1 MSTII
6 MAAVWPLQGMSAAQ
20 KAVLVSLA
28 DQANDD
34 GACWPAVDTIAL
46 RTCLSERAVQ
56 EALRWLQSTGAVF
69 RQYRE
74 NKSSVY
80 TVTPQSF
87 DPAKAPSKRDR
98 AKSPRGADG
107 APPANGAPDA
117 RGAPPEASA
126 PPADSAPGAAGAPG
140 GADGA
145 PGSGKWRTPGV
156 QEAHRGVANGAPKSS
171 MEPSLNRKGTINEPP
186 SSSQPAAQA
195 GGGEGEVARLEAY
208 RQACRETWAAYEL
221 AYQQRYDVAPVRNAK
236 VNTAIGQLVK
246 RLGAVEAPAVAA
258 WFVGNVNQA
267 FVVQRCHAVGDLL
280 AQCESYR
287 TQWAAGRAVT
297 QTEAQQADK
306 TAANHGAAGRAGVK
320 ALAILERRR
329 QEQEGAQC

>member
-1 MSTII
+1 

-80 TVTPQSF
+80 TVTPHSF
-87 DPAKAPSKRDR
+87 DPSKAPEKRDR
-98 AKSPRGADG
+98 AKAARGADG
-107 APPANGAPDA
+107 APPANGAP
-117 RGAPPEASA
+117 GESGA
-126 PPADSAPGAAGAPG
+126 PPADSAPGALGAPG

-156 QEAHRGVANGAPKSS
+156 QEAHQGVANGAPKSTK
-171 MEPSLNRKGTINEPP
+171 EPSLNRKGTVNEPP
-186 SSSQPAAQA
+186 SSSQPASQA
-195 GGGEGEVARLEAY
+195 GGGEGEADRQEAFK
-208 RQACRETWAAYEL
+208 QACRATWEAYEL
-221 AYQQRYDVAPVRNAK
+221 AYQQRYKVAPVRNAK
-236 VNTAIGQLVK
+236 VNTAIAQLVK
-246 RLGAVEAPAVAA
+246 RLGAEEAPAVAA
-258 WFVGNVNQA
+258 WFVANVNQA
-267 FVVQRCHAVGDLL
+267 YVVARCHGAGELL

-306 TAANHGAAGRAGVK
+306 TAANHGAAGRAGAK
-320 ALAILERRR
+320 ALAILAQRRG
-329 QEQEGAQC
+329 EQEGAQC

>member
-6 MAAVWPLQGMSAAQ
+6 MAAVWPLQGMSASQ

-87 DPAKAPSKRDR
+87 DPAKAPDKRER
-98 AKSPRGADG
+98 VKAQRGADG

-117 RGAPPEASA
+117 QGA
-126 PPADSAPGAAGAPG
+126 PPADSAPGEAGAPG

-145 PGSGKWRTPGV
+145 LGAGKSRTPGV
-156 QEAHRGVANGAPKSS
+156 QEAHQGVANGAPKSS
-171 MEPSLNRKGTINEPP
+171 MEPSLNRKGTVNEPP

-195 GGGEGEVARLEAY
+195 GGVEGESARLEAY

-236 VNTAIGQLVK
+236 VNAAIGQLVK
-246 RLGAVEAPAVAA
+246 RLGASEAPAVAA

-306 TAANHGAAGRAGVK
+306 TAANHGAAGRAGEK
-320 ALAILERRR
+320 ALAILARR
-329 QEQEGAQC
+329 QQEQGGAQC